1 MRVNVIIFLSRAVG
15 YAMTEILGGLPANGK
30 LIIIG
35 ASDEP
40 VEVPPDLM
48 KLGSLV
54 IISITLQA
62 LSTI

>member
-1 MRVNVIIFLSRAVG
+1 MRAVG
-15 YAMTEILGGLPANGK
+15 YAMTEILGGLAANGK